1 MICPSC
7 HTENRDGAKFCD
19 ECGAKLPRAAFDLLE
34 GAEPAQA
41 LSIID
46 NEEPTEDEAVPDMHE
61 ADAENAEA
69 ADGGQDGE
77 DVDCGAVVQL
87 DDALASDEDAD
98 DASDMACSNEETAAG
113 DADDADSSD
122 IAMQDDSQPQQDV
135 TESSQEVEEDAANQF
150 EGSHGDA
157 DDDAH
162 QRTHVLDLPDIRNL
176 AFESEKTQTLGPKP
190 ASPAIKSDWEP
201 DLSGFDEFLVYPGY
215 VPPKAAWHSGDTMQ
229 MPRITDADLS
239 QQKDFIAPDPNK
251 KKRDRK
257 KKKAEKAKAFESQQ
271 HNQEDPKETQPPAAK
286 LEKEHPKHAEKE
298 TKPVVSETK
307 SKDDKKPE
315 SKSKRLPGSKIAAIV
330 ALVVVLAA
338 GVAGGVTYQ
347 MELWGGKIVPD
358 VTGMTQADATYMLQ
372 NKGFAVRSTTVPS
385 DSTEGLV
392 LLMDPGAGARQ
403 QEGAEV
409 VIHVSTS
416 RTVPKVVGSSQDS
429 ALKALS
435 DNGFEN
441 VDVQLERSDEPEG
454 TVLSVS
460 PEEGEKAKA
469 STSITLKVAQAYTV
483 PDVSGMSYNQA
494 VQAIKDAGLSST
506 AVYVYSETTSEGA
519 IMGVE
524 PAAGSKVPS
533 DTVVVV
539 SLAKSR
545 ASELTAA
552 ARSYLTSTTLTASD
566 GSSFTV
572 SSVDSVSYQ
581 GNDTVAFTASGKAS
595 KSVSVLGQTIS
606 VAGNSKQV
614 SGTITFDSSNNV
626 ASVSFK

>member
-19 ECGAKLPRAAFDLLE
+19 ECGAKLPRAAFEQIE

-41 LSIID
+41 LNIID
-46 NEEPTEDEAVPDMHE
+46 DEEPAEDEAVPDVRGTDLE
-61 ADAENAEA
+61 SAEA

-77 DVDCGAVVQL
+77 DVDSEPVVQL
-87 DDALASDEDAD
+87 DDASASDDDAEDAGD
-98 DASDMACSNEETAAG
+98 TTCSNEEAAAG

-157 DDDAH
+157 DDVAH

-190 ASPAIKSDWEP
+190 ASPAIKSGWEP

-257 KKKAEKAKAFESQQ
+257 KKKAEKAKACESQQ
-271 HNQEDPKETQPPAAK
+271 HNQENSKQTQPATAQP
-286 LEKEHPKHAEKE
+286 EKEQPKHAEKE
-298 TKPVVSETK
+298 TKPVVSEMK

-347 MELWGGKIVPD
+347 MELWGGKVVPD

-372 NKGFAVRSTTVPS
+372 NKGFTVRSATVPS

-403 QEGAEV
+403 QEGAEI

-454 TVLSVS
+454 TVLSIS

-469 STSITLKVAQAYTV
+469 STGITLKVAQAYTV

-506 AVYVYSETTSEGA
+506 AVYVYSETASEGA

-533 DTVVVV
+533 DTIVVI

>member
-1 MICPSC
+1 IS
-7 HTENRDGAKFCD
+7 
-19 ECGAKLPRAAFDLLE
+19 
-34 GAEPAQA
+34 
-41 LSIID
+41 D
-46 NEEPTEDEAVPDMHE
+46 NEEAIEDESALDMHPAVSE
-61 ADAENAEA
+61 SVEA
-69 ADGGQDGE
+69 ADDGQDGD
-77 DVDCGAVVQL
+77 DVDSDDVDSEAVAQS
-87 DDALASDEDAD
+87 DDGCKSDEDSED
-98 DASDMACSNEETAAG
+98 AG
-113 DADDADSSD
+113 DAAYNK
-122 IAMQDDSQPQQDV
+122 
-135 TESSQEVEEDAANQF
+135 EDATKPD
-150 EGSHGDA
+150 EGDA
-157 DDDAH
+157 LNPDTATEGEPEATQDATEDPQEADQDAPEQSDERDSTADEVAH
-162 QRTHVLDLPDIRNL
+162 ERTHVLDLPDIRNL

-190 ASPAIKSDWEP
+190 ASPATRSGWEP

-257 KKKAEKAKAFESQQ
+257 KKKAEKAKAAQSQQ
-271 HNQEDPKETQPPAAK
+271 QSAAHEDVLEQATVKP
-286 LEKEHPKHAEKE
+286 EKEQPKHAEMAAEAVKPE
-298 TKPVVSETK
+298 AKTKDE
-307 SKDDKKPE
+307 KKPE
-315 SKSKRLPGSKIAAIV
+315 SKAKRMPGSRIAAIV
-330 ALVVVLAA
+330 AAIVLICGGIAA
-338 GVAGGVTYQ
+338 GVTYQ
-347 MELWGGKIVPD
+347 MEMWGGKIVPD

-372 NKGFAVRSTTVPS
+372 NKGFTVRSTTVPS

-403 QEGAEV
+403 EEGAEV

-416 RTVPKVVGSSQDS
+416 RTVPKVVGSTQDS

-441 VDVQLERSDEPEG
+441 VDVQMERSDEPEG
-454 TVLSVS
+454 TVLSIS
-460 PEEGEKAKA
+460 PDEGDKAKA
-469 STSITLKVAQAYTV
+469 STAITLTVAQAYTV
-483 PDVSGMSYNQA
+483 PDVSGMSYNEA
-494 VQAIKDAGLSST
+494 VKAIKDAGLSST
-506 AVYVYSETTSEGA
+506 AVNVYSETASEGS

-524 PAAGSKVPS
+524 PAAGSKVTS
-533 DTVVVV
+533 DTVVVI

-552 ARSYLTSTTLTASD
+552 ARSYLSSTTLTASD

-595 KSVSVLGQTIS
+595 KSVTVLGQTIS
-606 VAGNSKQV
+606 VAGDSKQV
-614 SGTITFDSSNNV
+614 SGTVTFDSSNNV